1 MKKILV
7 PTDFSTSAANAVDF
21 ATQTAK
27 ILPVEVILVH
37 AFELS
42 GDTYT
47 DYMGINKEY
56 NESQLHEV
64 NTIFAAL
71 KTSIEE
77 KEGVVVDT
85 YIFSGTVKE
94 SIIQVTREKDIDLI
108 VMGTTGASSLKEK
121 IWGSKTADI
130 IGKSQVPVLAIP
142 LEYAW
147 KKPQKILFATN
158 HFEKDPALL
167 DVVFEMADLFKAQVH
182 VVVFTNEVSD
192 EAITFLEHDRRIP
205 AYEQMLKEKYKDET
219 IIIAH
224 LFGHDF
230 EETLQDYIRQNEI
243 DIVAMVTHKR
253 SFTDRI
259 FHPSITKR
267 MSYHTKIPLLAIPAT
282 PE

>member
-21 ATQTAK
+21 AIQTAK

-192 EAITFLEHDRRIP
+192 EAITFLEHDRSIP